1 MCLCCGQPTLETF
14 DGLCL
19 PCAGGVIRDGLGLR
33 DVKDREMA
41 VAWLVD
47 HGCVTLA
54 QLVRGPLNPDVGVGD
69 E

>member
-1 MCLCCGQPTLETF
+1 MCLCCGQACLTF
-14 DGLCL
+14 LDGLCVD
-19 PCAGGVIRDGLGLR
+19 CAGGVIQEGLSLR

-47 HGCVTLA
+47 HGCTTLA
-54 QLVRGPLNPDVGVGD
+54 ALVRGPLNADVGVGD